1 MATCRRAEGRTSEP
15 MISSMQLL
23 RSQLASGFA
32 ARVGL
37 FLSRWGSW
45 GPSSWAM
52 LREWTAG
59 GCPSRWAT
67 GLGTVGWWGALLA
80 GLFACGCDGSSSRPV
95 SDSPQPRQQI
105 GELADPRPQSS
116 SPQAD
121 ADNQHHFGA
130 ERETTTRFAQRAS
143 QPENNEAAIKDR
155 SQADSEPA
163 EQLDAAEQL
172 AWLVQTLDG
181 AVYLN
186 GQEAGRSSILES
198 LGGGVGIFDY
208 DRDGA
213 FDVCL
218 TGGGQFAADRLIG
231 LPTRLFQNRA
241 TVPVEQPQASGVW
254 WEVGS
259 HAGLSSTAHYSHGVV
274 AADLDEDGFCDV
286 LVTGYGGL
294 QLYRNQGDGTFEDRT
309 AVAELHDPFWSSSAA
324 WSDFNGDGWLDL
336 YVAHYV
342 DWSFTNDPRC
352 PGPSPA
358 AREVC
363 GPKDFS
369 ALPDRLYLS
378 LGDGRFRDA
387 SDQFGLRTDGKGLG
401 VVAADL
407 DQDGD
412 IDLYVAND
420 TTDNFLYLN
429 EDQRRFKEAGL
440 AAGVAVDGNGIAN
453 GSMGVELLDYN
464 LDGRP
469 DLCVANYER
478 ETSALYRNEGEGQF
492 LYVSKPTGLAALG
505 SQFVSFG
512 IASGDWDAD
521 GDEDLVIVNGHVIK
535 YPHAAPRRQQPVLL
549 ENQAARRFERR
560 QPRDTD
566 FFQVAREGRGLAKGD
581 LDGDGDLDLVATHL
595 NEPAQILWNQ
605 QRSGSG
611 LTLELIGTRSS
622 RQPLGAWCRLLTSQ
636 GSAVRM
642 LTGGGSYLST
652 HAPQLV
658 WNFPP
663 GTTIKALEIHWPS
676 GQVQILEQLVAG
688 ERLRIREPMD
698 ALQAEPES
706 ERR

>member
-1 MATCRRAEGRTSEP
+1 MIPLLKMLPSHRVLKFADRAALN
-15 MISSMQLL
+15 Q
-23 RSQLASGFA
+23 
-32 ARVGL
+32 
-37 FLSRWGSW
+37 SRWGVSSRRRRW
-45 GPSSWAM
+45 ESAVDGQQSCWRAHLGRSSWWGV
-52 LREWTAG
+52 LL
-59 GCPSRWAT
+59 T
-67 GLGTVGWWGALLA
+67 GLL
-80 GLFACGCDGSSSRPV
+80 ACGCDGSASRPA
-95 SDSPQPRQQI
+95 SDRTQPRQESI
-105 GELADPRPQSS
+105 ELP
-116 SPQAD
+116 
-121 ADNQHHFGA
+121 DNQPESSAPRDDTGNRNRTGA
-130 ERETTTRFAQRAS
+130 DRENRTRFAEPAS
-143 QPENNEAAIKDR
+143 QAELKQAAER
-155 SQADSEPA
+155 APASAHSEPA
-163 EQLDAAEQL
+163 EQLDAAGQL

-181 AVYLN
+181 AIYMN

-213 FDVCL
+213 FDLCV
-218 TGGGQFAADRLIG
+218 TGGGQFAAADRLIG

-241 TVPVEQPQASGVW
+241 AVPVEQGQASGVW
-254 WEVGS
+254 LEVGS
-259 HAGLSSTAHYSHGVV
+259 RAGLSSAAHYSHGIV
-274 AADLDEDGFCDV
+274 AADWDEDGFCDL

-294 QLYRNQGDGTFEDRT
+294 QLYHNQGDGTFEDRT
-309 AVAELHDPFWSSSAA
+309 TAAELHDPFWSSSAA

-352 PGPSPA
+352 PGPTPA
-358 AREVC
+358 EREVC

-369 ALPDRLYLS
+369 ALPDRLYLN
-378 LGDGRFRDA
+378 LGDGRFRNA
-387 SDQFGLRTDGKGLG
+387 SDEFGLRTDGKGLG
-401 VVAADL
+401 LVAADL

-429 EDQRRFKEAGL
+429 EDHRRFKEAGL

-453 GSMGVELLDYN
+453 GSMGVEVLDYN

-492 LYVSKPTGLAALG
+492 LYVSKPAGLAALG

-566 FFQVAREGRGLAKGD
+566 FFQIAREGRGLAKGD

-605 QRSGSG
+605 QRAGSG

-622 RQPLGAWCRLLTSQ
+622 RQPLGVWCRLLTSQ
-636 GSAVRM
+636 GSTVRM
-642 LTGGGSYLST
+642 MTGGGSYLST

-658 WNFPP
+658 WNFPS
-663 GTTIKALEIHWPS
+663 GTQIEALEIHWPS
-676 GQVQILEQLVAG
+676 GQVQTLKELGGG
-688 ERLRIREPMD
+688 EHLRIHEPM
-698 ALQAEPES
+698 AAPPAEPES
-706 ERR
+706 ETR